1 MVKHV
6 PLHVCPPATDG
17 GRPVTLGG
25 VALGVAYNTADV
37 VRFLRQAGIDDSLIA
52 LDDRSLIEWQ
62 GGGPEVWE

>member
-1 MVKHV
+1 M
-6 PLHVCPPATDG
+6 
-17 GRPVTLGG
+17 TLGG